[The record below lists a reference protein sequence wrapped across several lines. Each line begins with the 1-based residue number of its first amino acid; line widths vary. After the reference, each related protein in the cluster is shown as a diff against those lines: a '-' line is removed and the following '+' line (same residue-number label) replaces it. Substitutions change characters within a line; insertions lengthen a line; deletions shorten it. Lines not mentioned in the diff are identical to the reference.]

1 MGNNF
6 TMPTFGNFAQN
17 MNNFGWNTPTSF
29 APNFVNFG
37 GFGWGNSLWGTPF
50 GTTKKKTAEEL
61 AKECDDKIKTLN
73 EQIEQAKKMKTQV
86 GLVQAPDG
94 SLQLSPDGQLVPAG
108 EHQLE
113 DGSTIEVKSL
123 EELKKD
129 YKNAD
134 TAADGTKV
142 TYAKTEKMGF
152 GQKLMR
158 GVTSFFKGI
167 GNCIKSIAGFE
178 PDGSWNWKKCLKNV
192 AITAGCCFA
201 GPIVGAGLTT
211 IGLGFAAPAAVA
223 AIGTA
228 TRVGSVVLSGIS
240 MYKLGEGVY
249 KGCTAETSKEFDE
262 GWEQAGSSAFTLFG
276 AKAISKSISKTTTAY
291 ANQSAPA
298 QGTTATSVPAQAP
311 QTFGDKVWNWTGGKL
326 VNGIKQTL
334 SPSSWKTTWQGGY
347 ASGKQMKD
355 AITQAKID
363 AKILRINAKGQGFT
377 ARAKAFGKG
386 TWDVTKTIGRTF
398 TQDYRTVN
406 QDQATQAKNNFDRQM
421 QQQDKLLEKQIKDLE
436 TQLNAATSEG
446 QRAVLQSALDAN
458 RHLRNGLTTVKTQQ
472 EWANLQSQYRTSM
485 AQLKTPKINGV
496 EVDPN
501 TLKQVADSQKLITD
515 SFSGLVN
522 SRVSSIQA
530 MSKVGKSY
538 QNGTYRDEVAEF
550 GYSRW
555 NGGSRIDAWALKHP
569 TKGGKFWSGLSTVG
583 GTLMGT
589 VADPLYAIANPMSN
603 TAGALWWNYNKAL
616 YPMLSATPIAGI
628 DTIWTDEQVA
638 QVDNSLK
645 TIDDKIKALEAQKKA
660 VYAEYEKMA

>member
-17 MNNFGWNTPTSF
+17 MNNLGWNTPTSF
-29 APNFVNFG
+29 APNFGNFG
-37 GFGWGNSLWGTPF
+37 GFGWGNSLWGAPF
-50 GTTKKKTAEEL
+50 GTTKKKTPEEL
-61 AKECDDKIKTLN
+61 AIEYDDKLKALN
-73 EQIEQAKKMKTQV
+73 EQIEQAKKAKTQM

-94 SLQLSPDGQLVPAG
+94 SLQLSPDGKLVPAG
-108 EHQLE
+108 EHQTE

-142 TYAKTEKMGF
+142 TYAKTKKMGF

-158 GVTSFFKGI
+158 GATSFFKGI

-192 AITAGCCFA
+192 AITAACCFA
-201 GPIVGAGLTT
+201 APIAATALTAVGAT
-211 IGLGFAAPAAVA
+211 A
-223 AIGTA
+223 AIPAVTGA
-228 TRVGSVVLSGIS
+228 IAVGTRVASVGLSGIS

-276 AKAISKSISKTTTAY
+276 AKAISKSVNKTTTAY
-291 ANQSAPA
+291 ANQSAA
-298 QGTTATSVPAQAP
+298 ARGTTATSVPAQAP

-347 ASGKQMKD
+347 ASGVKMRDSIK
-355 AITQAKID
+355 
-363 AKILRINAKGQGFT
+363 NAQGFWNKT
-377 ARAKAFGKG
+377 KAVGK
-386 TWDVTKTIGRTF
+386 TF

-406 QDQATQAKNNFDRQM
+406 EDQATQAKSNFDRQM
-421 QQQDKLLEKQIKDLE
+421 QQNKELLDREIAKLDRQIATASPAQKPVLEAAR
-436 TQLNAATSEG
+436 NAN
-446 QRAVLQSALDAN
+446 AN
-458 RHLRNGLTTVKTQQ
+458 LRNGLDNVKTHQD
-472 EWANLQSQYRTSM
+472 WANLQTQYRTSM
-485 AQLKTPKINGV
+485 GQLEPPSRWKFWKTPEINGV
-496 EVDPN
+496 KVDAS
-501 TLKQVADSQKLITD
+501 TLNHVADSQKLITD

-530 MSKVGKSY
+530 MSKVGKGVN
-538 QNGTYRDEVAEF
+538 NGTYRQEVSDF

-555 NGGSRIDAWALKHP
+555 NGGNRIDAWALKHP
-569 TKGGKFWSGLSTVG
+569 TTGGKIWSGLSTVG
-583 GTLMGT
+583 GIAFGTLM
-589 VADPLYAIANPMSN
+589 DPLYAIANPMSN

-616 YPMLSATPIAGI
+616 SPMSSATPMAGI
-628 DTIWTDEQVA
+628 DTIWTDDLVA
-638 QVDNSLK
+638 QVDNSIK
-645 TIDDKIKALEAQKKA
+645 TIDDQIKALEAEKKA
-660 VYAEYEKMA
+660 VVAKYESLA